1 MGETTST
8 MNDLSPSPRED
19 SFILPCHHWIT
30 FVSAAYTSSLYNIQ
44 RIARLCA
51 LLYYA
56 VLNFFFISLQGLNFS
71 IHADAAW
78 GAYFACM
85 LRDPTDDT
93 AMKNV
98 KEEAFVPELFL
109 NAHVKTQLQVR
120 IRRQQQYFLLQRN
133 IVQQEVKSLNFSG
146 GSRTF

>member
-8 MNDLSPSPRED
+8 MNHLSPSPREN

-30 FVSAAYTSSLYNIQ
+30 FVSTAYTSSLYNIQ

-56 VLNFFFISLQGLNFS
+56 VLNLCFISLQGLNFS

-98 KEEAFVPELFL
+98 KDEAFVPELSL
-109 NAHVKTQLQVR
+109 NAQFKKQLQVR
-120 IRRQQQYFLLQRN
+120 IPRQQQYFLLQRN
-133 IVQQEVKSLNFSG
+133 IIQQAVKSLNFSG
-146 GSRTF
+146 GSRNF

>member
-1 MGETTST
+1 MEETTST

-30 FVSAAYTSSLYNIQ
+30 FVSTAYTSSLYNIQ

-56 VLNFFFISLQGLNFS
+56 VLNLCFISLQGLNFS

-98 KEEAFVPELFL
+98 KEEAFVPELSL
-109 NAHVKTQLQVR
+109 NAHVTKQLQVR
-120 IRRQQQYFLLQRN
+120 IPRQQQYFLLQRN
-133 IVQQEVKSLNFSG
+133 IIQQAVKSLNFSG
-146 GSRTF
+146 GSRNF

>member
-1 MGETTST
+1 M
-8 MNDLSPSPRED
+8 
-19 SFILPCHHWIT
+19 
-30 FVSAAYTSSLYNIQ
+30 
-44 RIARLCA
+44 
-51 LLYYA
+51 
-56 VLNFFFISLQGLNFS
+56 QGLNFS

-98 KEEAFVPELFL
+98 KEEAFVPELSL
-109 NAHVKTQLQVR
+109 NAHVKKQLQVR
-120 IRRQQQYFLLQRN
+120 IPRQQHFLLQRN
-133 IVQQEVKSLNFSG
+133 IIQQEVKSLNFSG

>member
-8 MNDLSPSPRED
+8 MNHLSPSPREN

-30 FVSAAYTSSLYNIQ
+30 FVSTAYTSSLYNIQ

-56 VLNFFFISLQGLNFS
+56 VLNLCFISLRGLNFS

-98 KEEAFVPELFL
+98 KDEAFVPELSL
-109 NAHVKTQLQVR
+109 NVHVKKQLQVR
-120 IRRQQQYFLLQRN
+120 IPRQQQYFLLQRN
-133 IVQQEVKSLNFSG
+133 IIQQEVKSLNFSG

>member
-30 FVSAAYTSSLYNIQ
+30 FVSTAYTSSLYNIQ

-56 VLNFFFISLQGLNFS
+56 VLNLFFISLQGLNFS

-98 KEEAFVPELFL
+98 KEEAFVPELSL
-109 NAHVKTQLQVR
+109 NVHVKKQLQVR
-120 IRRQQQYFLLQRN
+120 IPRQQQYFLLQKN
-133 IVQQEVKSLNFSG
+133 IIQQEVKSLNFSG

>member
-30 FVSAAYTSSLYNIQ
+30 FVSTAYTSSLYNIR

-56 VLNFFFISLQGLNFS
+56 VLNLFFISLQGLNFS

-98 KEEAFVPELFL
+98 KEEAFVPELSL
-109 NAHVKTQLQVR
+109 NVHVKKQLQVR
-120 IRRQQQYFLLQRN
+120 IPRQQQYFLLQRN
-133 IVQQEVKSLNFSG
+133 IIQQEVKSLNFSG